1 MSNESR
7 ENVEQSADPRVDLA
21 VLRSELA
28 WDRTLLAWVRTVIGL
43 IGAGVGF
50 DKLAQYLHQARLEAG
65 TAIVRNGHLVGLS
78 LTGISTVLLMM
89 ACLQYWQ
96 SRRGLAQIKGSRQ
109 ARMPAA
115 MLAAIVV
122 IVLGCSVFVV
132 LLGDNR

>member
-7 ENVEQSADPRVDLA
+7 ENAEQSADPRVDLA

-65 TAIVRNGHLVGLS
+65 TAIVRNGHLVGLT
-78 LTGISTVLLMM
+78 LTGVSTVMLMI

-96 SRRGLAQIKGSRQ
+96 SRRELARIKGSRPP
-109 ARMPAA
+109 RIPPA
-115 MLAAIVV
+115 MLSAILV
-122 IVLGCSVFVV
+122 IVLGCAVFVV
-132 LLGDNR
+132 LLGDKP